1 MESPVARGLQKDL
14 SSVLRAVQ
22 PELSEA
28 CSLRGSEFLH
38 QEGGP
43 LALEVA
49 AALKGGGSA

>member
-38 QEGGP
+38 REGGP